1 MISLLFHILLLFQ
14 CIRAIDTGNC
24 NKLWGMSNTINNIN
38 LYSADLY
45 ICESHIGEK
54 IKESNIKSPSSSK
67 NNNLNELNS
76 FLSKTF
82 NISTNETELFNK
94 SNVFLNN
101 NTKLNNI
108 TYQSSYNIS
117 TTNISTTSNTSQL
130 YGIFSPSSY
139 IPSPSIYSPSPINTP
154 SPSSNLNIFSPSISL
169 ENISPSDIIE
179 PSSLNNLDE
188 QKTISN
194 LENVDRF
201 NETERKENN
210 NDNLTLEPQN
220 NTFIV
225 ITIILS
231 SILLILLIAFIVNF
245 FVKKK
250 TCNLSLKTVPEE
262 KKEEVDL
269 EIGEKNKK
277 ISNKYTETSIKKNS
291 KTAQKNKPLS
301 VQKPLTIQQP
311 SISSAVPIIKQK
323 SNLKGGRGKNAIR
336 KTKLNLKT
344 IKQFGQRKNDNIDS
358 PAIKKV
364 VNKNVTMYNMKSE
377 TQEKLKAIEKKK
389 NNQNI
394 TNKPNDENEII

>member
-14 CIRAIDTGNC
+14 CIRALDTGNC

-54 IKESNIKSPSSSK
+54 IKKNNINSPSSSK
-67 NNNLNELNS
+67 NNNLNELNR

-94 SNVFLNN
+94 SKVFFNNNTELNN
-101 NTKLNNI
+101 ITKLNNI
-108 TYQSSYNIS
+108 TYHTSYNVSITNIS
-117 TTNISTTSNTSQL
+117 TTNNTSQL

-139 IPSPSIYSPSPINTP
+139 IPSPSIYSPSLINIPSPIDTP

-169 ENISPSDIIE
+169 ENFSPSDIIQ

-188 QKTISN
+188 QKKIPI
-194 LENVDRF
+194 LENVDQF

-210 NDNLTLEPQN
+210 NDNLTLEAQN
-220 NTFIV
+220 NTFII

-231 SILLILLIAFIVNF
+231 SILLILLIAFIVKF
-245 FVKKK
+245 FFKKK
-250 TCNLSLKTVPEE
+250 NCSLSLKTLPEE

-291 KTAQKNKPLS
+291 KTTNQKNKPLS

-311 SISSAVPIIKQK
+311 SISSAVPITKQK
-323 SNLKGGRGKNAIR
+323 SNLRGGRGKNAIR

-344 IKQFGQRKNDNIDS
+344 IKQFGQRKTDKIDS

-364 VNKNVTMYNMKSE
+364 VNKDVTMYNMKSE

-389 NNQNI
+389 
-394 TNKPNDENEII
+394 K